1 MWSGRTYHLIST
13 IPGNSGPINCVAYH
27 PLKEFIVTGSWEGNV
42 AIWDLVKLERRALLH
57 TGSVK
62 GIRIHMYLCIYIS
75 KYKDIK
81 SLKLILQNYSI
92 MQRLNAFLGS
102 SPEDS
107 ENSKHDLRSIQ
118 DVKFNSDASLI
129 ASCDLGGNVVLF
141 DGQV

>member
-27 PLKEFIVTGSWEGNV
+27 PLKEFIVTGSWEGKV

-62 GIRIHMYLCIYIS
+62 GIRIYIYI
-75 KYKDIK
+75 YIYIYI

-118 DVKFNSDASLI
+118 DVKFNCDASLI